1 MKKNRPRIPA
11 KVVVGQVVGSTNP
24 LQYACCKALVVLQSY
39 NALTFKRISRF
50 VKSNE

>member
-39 NALTFKRISRF
+39 NSLTYKRISRY
-50 VKSNE
+50 VKQEL